1 MWRRFKEVT
10 LKAVFVSALLGTL
23 LGAAAAQEGPT
34 FYGGYP
40 YPVPPDGHFNTFAT
54 NAINFY
60 GFYSDL
66 LEPPLGIYK
75 WADGEYEGMLAEEF
89 GFDGNDYLVTLKDG
103 ITWSDGTPFSS
114 ADVVTTFNINYLLN
128 APVWDGLERVEA
140 VDDRTVRFVF
150 NEPSFAAER
159 QIMVEAIRANSV
171 YGDLGERAATLI
183 EEGVTSDDQA
193 FSDLLTELTE
203 FRPEQ
208 YVTSGPYNLTR
219 NNISDARAML
229 TKNEGGFNADVVK
242 FDNVVLWNG
251 ETETVTPLVTAGEL
265 WYGTYGFPPATE
277 AAFVDQGIDIV
288 RGPLYSGPALYFNH
302 TVTPLGRPEVRRA
315 LAHAIDR
322 DENGFVALGDSGVA
336 VEYMSGMSDLVA
348 ENTVNEAVLDE
359 LDTYDYD
366 PEMAAQM
373 LTDIGF
379 SKGDDGVWVD
389 DTGKRMAF
397 TLIFPSDYAD
407 WAAAAENATQALND
421 FGFDITARGVL
432 SAQQQQDV
440 YDGNFEMAIRNWGA
454 ASPLPYV
461 SYLEPYQRYNGQGQ
475 LAGEGTGGGMGFDTN
490 VTYSGGDVDLL
501 ELALASSRGL
511 DEAQQRE
518 QAGELAKS
526 YNELLPAIPLWERYG
541 NNPLNREFVDAPPSD
556 DPIYQNGTAIP
567 DPFMT
572 YLILTGGIGPAAE

>member
-1 MWRRFKEVT
+1 MVWRKLKLTFKTFGV
-10 LKAVFVSALLGTL
+10 LALLST
-23 LGAAAAQEGPT
+23 AAAQEGTT

-75 WADGEYEGMLAEEF
+75 WADGEYEGMLAESF
-89 GFDGNDYLVTLKDG
+89 GFDDNNNYTVTLREG
-103 ITWSDGTPFSS
+103 VSWSDGTPLSS
-114 ADVVTTFNINYLLN
+114 ADVVTTFNIGYLLN
-128 APVWDGLERVEA
+128 SSVWDGLESVEA
-140 VDDRTVRFVF
+140 VDERTVRFTF
-150 NEPSFAAER
+150 TEPSFAAER
-159 QIMVEAIRANSV
+159 QIMVEPIRPDSV
-171 YGDLGERAATLI
+171 YSSFGERAATLI
-183 EEGVTSDDQA
+183 SEGVTDEDEA
-193 FSDLLTELTE
+193 FTTLLEELTE

-208 YVTSGPYNLTR
+208 YVTSGPYTLTR
-219 NNISDARAML
+219 ANISDARVLL

-277 AAFVDQGIDIV
+277 EAFVAQGIDIV

-302 TVTPLGRPEVRRA
+302 TVTPFDRVEVRRA

-322 DENGFVALGDSGVA
+322 DENGFVSLGDSGVA
-336 VEYMSGMSDLVA
+336 VEYMAGMSDLIA
-348 ENTVNEAVLDE
+348 ENTVDEAILDE
-359 LDTYDYD
+359 LDGYEYD
-366 PEMAAQM
+366 PEVAAQM
-373 LTDIGF
+373 LTDLGF

-397 TLIFPSDYAD
+397 TLVFPSDYSD
-407 WAAAAENATQALND
+407 WAAAAENVTQALND

-432 SAQQQQDV
+432 SQQQQQDV
-440 YDGNFEMAIRNWGA
+440 YDGNFELAIRNWGA
-454 ASPLPYV
+454 GSPLPYV
-461 SYLEPYQRYNGQGQ
+461 SYLEPYRRYNGEGQ
-475 LAGEGTGGGMGFDTN
+475 LAGESTGGGMGFDTN

-501 ELALASSRGL
+501 ELTLASSRGL
-511 DEAQQRE
+511 DEAKQRE
-518 QAGELAKS
+518 QAGQLAKS
-526 YNELLPAIPLWERYG
+526 FNELLPTIPLWERYG

-556 DPIYQNGTAIP
+556 DPIYQNGTAVP

-572 YLILTGGIGPAAE
+572 YLLLTGGVGPAAQ

>member
-1 MWRRFKEVT
+1 MWRRFREVT
-10 LKAVFVSALLGTL
+10 LKAVLVLALLGTL
-23 LGAAAAQEGPT
+23 LGTAAAQEGPT

-66 LEPPLGIYK
+66 LEPPLGIYQ
-75 WADGEYEGMLAEEF
+75 WADGEYEGMLAEDF
-89 GFDGNDYLVTLKDG
+89 GFDGNDYIVTLKDG
-103 ITWSDGTPFSS
+103 VTWSDGTPFSS
-114 ADVVTTFNINYLLN
+114 ADVVTTFNILYVLN
-128 APVWDGLERVEA
+128 APVWDGLESVEA
-140 VDDRTVRFVF
+140 VDDMNVRFAF
-150 NEPSFAAER
+150 SEPSFAAER

-171 YGDLGERAATLI
+171 YGDFGERAAALI
-183 EEGVTSDDQA
+183 EEGVTSDDEA

-208 YVTSGPYNLTR
+208 YVTSGPYTLTR
-219 NNISDARAML
+219 ANVSDARAML

-242 FDNVVLWNG
+242 FDNIVLWNG

-302 TVTPLGRPEVRRA
+302 TVTPLDRPEVRRA

-348 ENTVNEAVLDE
+348 ENTVDEAVLDE
-359 LDTYDYD
+359 LDPYDYD
-366 PEMAAQM
+366 PELAAQM
-373 LTDIGF
+373 LTDAGF
-379 SKGDDGVWVD
+379 SKGDDGVWLD

-397 TLIFPSDYAD
+397 TLIFPSDYSD

-440 YDGNFEMAIRNWGA
+440 YDGNFQMAIRNWGA

-490 VTYSGGDVDLL
+490 VSYSGGEVDLL

-572 YLILTGGIGPAAE
+572 YLLLTGGIGPAAQ

>member
-1 MWRRFKEVT
+1 MVWRKLKLTFKTFGV
-10 LKAVFVSALLGTL
+10 LALLST
-23 LGAAAAQEGPT
+23 AAAQEGTT

-60 GFYSDL
+60 SFYSDL
-66 LEPPLGIYK
+66 LEPPLGVYK
-75 WADGEYEGMLAEEF
+75 WAEGEYEGMLAESF
-89 GFDGNDYLVTLKDG
+89 GFDDDNNYVVTLKDG

-114 ADVVTTFNINYLLN
+114 ADVVTTFNVNYLLN
-128 APVWDGLERVEA
+128 SPVWEGLQRVEA
-140 VDDRTVRFVF
+140 VDERTVKFVF
-150 NEPSFAAER
+150 DEPSFAAER
-159 QIMVEAIRANSV
+159 QVMVEPIRANSV
-171 YGDLGERAATLI
+171 YGDFGERAATLI
-183 EEGVTSDDQA
+183 SEGVTDEDEA
-193 FSDLLTELTE
+193 FTTLLKELTE
-203 FRPEQ
+203 FRPET
-208 YVTSGPYNLTR
+208 YVTSGPYTLTR
-219 NNISDARAML
+219 KNVGDARALL
-229 TKNEGGFNADVVK
+229 TKNEGGFNSDVVK

-277 AAFVDQGIDIV
+277 EAFVAQGIDIV

-302 TVTPLGRPEVRRA
+302 TVAPFDRPEVRRA

-322 DENGFVALGDSGVA
+322 DENGFVSLGDSGVA
-336 VEYMSGMSDLVA
+336 VGYMAGMSDLVA
-348 ENTVNEAVLDE
+348 ENTVGEAVLDE
-359 LDTYDYD
+359 LDEYEYD
-366 PEMAAQM
+366 PEVAAQM

-397 TLIFPSDYAD
+397 TLVFPSDYSD
-407 WAAAAENATQALND
+407 WAAAAENVTQALNE

-432 SAQQQQDV
+432 SQQQQQDV

-461 SYLEPYQRYNGQGQ
+461 SYLEPYRRYNGEGQ
-475 LAGEGTGGGMGFDTN
+475 FAGEGTGGGMGFDTN
-490 VTYSGGDVDLL
+490 VTYSGGEVDLL

-511 DEAQQRE
+511 DEAKQRE
-518 QAGELAKS
+518 QAGQLAKS
-526 YNELLPAIPLWERYG
+526 FNELLPIIPLWERYG
-541 NNPLNREFVDAPPSD
+541 NNPLNRKFVDAPPSD
-556 DPIYQNGTAIP
+556 DPIYQNGTAVP

-572 YLILTGGIGPAAE
+572 YLLLTGGVGPAAQ

>member
-1 MWRRFKEVT
+1 MWRRFREVT
-10 LKAVFVSALLGTL
+10 LKAVFVLALVGTL
-23 LGAAAAQEGPT
+23 LGTAAAQEGPT

-75 WADGEYEGMLAEEF
+75 WADGEYEGMLADSF
-89 GFDGNDYLVTLKDG
+89 GFNGNDYIVTLKDG
-103 ITWSDGTPFSS
+103 ITWSDGTPFSA

-140 VDDRTVRFVF
+140 VDDRTVKFVF
-150 NEPSFAAER
+150 SEPSFAAER

-171 YGDLGERAATLI
+171 YGDFGERAAALI
-183 EEGVTSDDQA
+183 QEGVTSEDEA
-193 FSDLLTELTE
+193 FGSLLTELTE

-208 YVTSGPYNLTR
+208 YVTSGPYTLTR
-219 NNISDARAML
+219 ANISDARAML
-229 TKNEGGFNADVVK
+229 TKNDGGFNADVVK
-242 FDNVVLWNG
+242 FDNIVLWNG

-277 AAFVDQGIDIV
+277 AAFVDQGIDII

-302 TVTPLGRPEVRRA
+302 TIAPLDRPEVRRA

-336 VEYMSGMSDLVA
+336 VEYMSGMSDLIA
-348 ENTVNEAVLDE
+348 ENTVDEAVLDE

-366 PEMAAQM
+366 PDLAAQM
-373 LTDIGF
+373 LTDAGF
-379 SKGDDGVWVD
+379 SKGDDGVWLD

-397 TLIFPSDYAD
+397 TLVFPSDYSD
-407 WAAAAENATQALND
+407 WAAAAENVTQALND

-501 ELALASSRGL
+501 ELTLASSRGL
-511 DEAQQRE
+511 DEDAQRE
-518 QAGELAKS
+518 QAGQLALS
-526 YNELLPAIPLWERYG
+526 FNELLPAIPLWERYG
-541 NNPLNREFVDAPPSD
+541 NNPLNREFVDAPADD
-556 DPIYQNGTAIP
+556 DPIYQNGTSVP

-572 YLILTGGIGPAAE
+572 YLLLTGNISPAAE

>member
-1 MWRRFKEVT
+1 MWRRVKRLT
-10 LKAVFVSALLGTL
+10 
-23 LGAAAAQEGPT
+23 LGAALVLACLGTAAAQKGPT

-75 WADGEYEGMLAEEF
+75 WADGKYEGMLADTF
-89 GFDGNDYLVTLKDG
+89 GFDGNDYVVTLKDG
-103 ITWSDGTPFSS
+103 ITWSDGTPFTS
-114 ADVVTTFNINYLLN
+114 ADVVTTFNITYLLGY
-128 APVWDGLERVEA
+128 PVWDGLKRVEA
-140 VDDRTVRFVF
+140 VDDKTVRFVF
-150 NEPSFAAER
+150 DEPSYAAER

-171 YGDLGERAATLI
+171 YGSFGDRAGKLI
-183 EEGVTSDDQA
+183 EEGVTSDDKA

-203 FRPEQ
+203 FRPKT

-219 NNISDARAML
+219 NNISDARALL
-229 TKNEGGFNADVVK
+229 TKNPGGFNADVVK

-277 AAFVDQGIDIV
+277 AAFVDQGIDII
-288 RGPLYSGPALYFNH
+288 RGPLYSGPALYFNYN
-302 TVTPLGRPEVRRA
+302 VAPFDRVEVRQA
-315 LAHAIDR
+315 IAHAIDR

-336 VEYMSGMSDLVA
+336 VEYMSGMSDLIA
-348 ENTVNEAVLDE
+348 ENTVDQSVLDG
-359 LDTYDYD
+359 LDSYDYD
-366 PEMAAQM
+366 PDTAAQIM
-373 LTDIGF
+373 TDAGF
-379 SKGDDGVWVD
+379 SKGADGVWQD
-389 DTGKRMAF
+389 ESGKRMAF

-407 WAAAAENATQALND
+407 WAAAAENVTQALND
-421 FGFDITARGVL
+421 FGFDITARGEQ
-432 SAQQQQDV
+432 SQQQLQDV
-440 YDGNFEMAIRNWGA
+440 YDSNFQLAIRNWGA

-475 LAGEGTGGGMGFDTN
+475 LAGEGTGGGMNMNLD
-490 VTYSGGDVDLL
+490 VTYSGGKVNLL
-501 ELALASSRGL
+501 NLALASARGL
-511 DEAQQRE
+511 DKAKQRE
-518 QAGELAKS
+518 QANKLAQS

-541 NNPLNREFVDAPPSD
+541 NNPLNRKFVDAPSDD
-556 DPIYQNGTAIP
+556 DPIYQNGTSVP

-572 YLILTGGIGPAAE
+572 YLLLTGGIGPAQN